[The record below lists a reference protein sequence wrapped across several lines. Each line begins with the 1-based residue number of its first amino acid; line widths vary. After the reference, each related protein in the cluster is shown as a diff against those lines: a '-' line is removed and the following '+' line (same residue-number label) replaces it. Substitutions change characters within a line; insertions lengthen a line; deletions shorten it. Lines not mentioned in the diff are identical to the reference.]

1 MNAWT
6 QDIADVLIITHK
18 DVEQPARVAGYVD
31 SLDNTTPLYVN
42 LRVSDGLRWGE
53 RKVKIQPIQIIRAD
67 PEWEQRRHD
76 QWEVDLKAH
85 CDARWAKMTP
95 DGWQPCSVD
104 DPNAREDLNALVM
117 SSKWDQDRKRYVIQ
131 GERKEAQ

>member
-42 LRVSDGLRWGE
+42 LRVSDGLYWGY
-53 RKVKIQPIQIIRAD
+53 RNIKIQQSQIVRAD
-67 PEWEQRRHD
+67 PEWEQRQHEKQEAER
-76 QWEVDLKAH
+76 KAFA
-85 CDARWAKMTP
+85 DRMLAKMTP
-95 DGWQPCSVD
+95 
-104 DPNAREDLNALVM
+104 AEKRRMHEDAVRLGLSA
-117 SSKWDQDRKRYVIQ
+117 
-131 GERKEAQ
+131 ERRSPLDIMI